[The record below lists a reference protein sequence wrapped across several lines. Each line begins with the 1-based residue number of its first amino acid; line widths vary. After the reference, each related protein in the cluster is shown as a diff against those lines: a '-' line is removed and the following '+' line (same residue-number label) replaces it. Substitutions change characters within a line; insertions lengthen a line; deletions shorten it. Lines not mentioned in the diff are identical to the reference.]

1 VGEGLGL
8 AEGLAPGEADGDADG
23 EGAGVGVGSGGHAF
37 VPGVISKT
45 ARTPRTMTSFWS

>member
-1 VGEGLGL
+1 MGEGLGL

-23 EGAGVGVGSGGHAF
+23 EGVGVGSAGHAF

-45 ARTPRTMTSFWS
+45 ARTPRTMISFWS

>member
-1 VGEGLGL
+1 MGEGLGL
-8 AEGLAPGEADGDADG
+8 AEGVVSDGAGDG
-23 EGAGVGVGSGGHAF
+23 EGVGVGSGGQAF